1 MIIFLLILLILISL
15 ILIGIIKIKLYLK
28 NTFNV
33 NSLKELI
40 SKTELEEETR
50 EKTLYGMES
59 IYKPILEKD
68 FNNLNIN
75 ELKSIA
81 EKSIIECYK
90 FINERS
96 TDKFNCE
103 SENVIS
109 WVNNKINSLNDN
121 DTYSDIK
128 IHRTVLNKYEKNNSV
143 ATITFQTSYE
153 YKFNNKKIQS
163 RMQTEFIYIIDAD
176 QVDGNVIGLN
186 CPNCGA
192 PIKNLG
198 NKNCDFCGTGVVDIV
213 KRTWFLN
220 NMKEI

>member
-96 TDKFNCE
+96 TDKFKCE
-103 SENVIS
+103 SEKVIS